1 MGFIHLLLLRSGPR
15 TGGLRLLC
23 LQENRLKSSLH
34 PSLLEF
40 LTKHGVVLSGSDAFE
55 GKGQQGD
62 ALKKRTAASNR
73 TVEQEAAAAAAAEAE
88 NATLHGLLGG
98 KSFRDCTS
106 VIKMPLIN
114 LSTFPRHKQR

>member
-23 LQENRLKSSLH
+23 LQENRLKCSLH

-40 LTKHGVVLSGSDAFE
+40 LTKHGVVLSGSDSLE
-55 GKGQQGD
+55 GKGQKGDD
-62 ALKKRTAASNR
+62 ALKKKRAASNR
-73 TVEQEAAAAAAAEAE
+73 TVEQQAAAAAAAEAE

-106 VIKMPLIN
+106 VIIFANKLIY
-114 LSTFPRHKQR
+114 FPAP